1 LQLDVDGMFLRCCL
15 WAILLY
21 LGVGRLPLLRAAPL
35 PLSPQA
41 TVSVLTCAPGPETYA
56 LFGHSALRIK
66 DPLQGLD
73 QVYNYGTFDFETP
86 HFYWRFMR
94 GDLRYFLSVDSFAK
108 FLIAYQQENRVVS
121 EQVLA
126 LQPRETQRLYTY
138 LETTLHSSA
147 RFYRYQFFADN
158 CTTRLWQDIQAS
170 IETPIQVDST
180 YARPPRTYRQLLA
193 PYLAPAPW
201 VNLGMNLGLGWPAD
215 RVTTFR
221 QRVFLPVALQEALQ
235 HTRRA
240 HLPFAGAAHPL
251 FGAPPVPVVPPSW
264 WTPTQCLLG
273 LGLLLLLAQGL
284 PHRYDLVRRSIRF
297 ALLASAGLVGCL
309 LLGLMLFSLHTPVQ
323 LNYQLLWLLPTH
335 LGLAV
340 ALPTRRWR
348 QYAGVA
354 AGLLVCSGLV
364 GWTLYYAHLLPV
376 VGLLLLVLLLQL
388 LFFIRPVSN
397 RQLLRSKA
405 AR

>member
-1 LQLDVDGMFLRCCL
+1 MFTHCCL
-15 WAILLY
+15 WVILLY
-21 LGVGRLPLLRAAPL
+21 LGVGRLPLLRAVPRH
-35 PLSPQA
+35 LSAQT
-41 TVSVLTCAPGPETYA
+41 TVSVLTCAPGSETYA
-56 LFGHSALRIK
+56 LFGHSALRIT
-66 DPLQGLD
+66 DPLRGLD

-86 HFYWRFMR
+86 YFYWRFMR
-94 GDLRYFLSVDSFAK
+94 GDLRYFLSVSSFAS
-108 FLIAYQQENRVVS
+108 FLAAYQQENRLVS

-126 LQPRETQRLYTY
+126 LQPPETQRLYNH

-170 IETPIQVDST
+170 VETPIHVDST

-215 RVTTFR
+215 RATTFR
-221 QRVFLPVALQEALQ
+221 QQVFLPVVLQETLQ
-235 HTRRA
+235 HTSRA
-240 HLPFAGAAHPL
+240 HAPFAAAAHPL
-251 FGAPPVPVVPPSW
+251 FSVFALPVTPPAW
-264 WTPTQCLLG
+264 GTPTQCLLVS
-273 LGLLLLLAQGL
+273 GLLLLLAQGL
-284 PHRYDLVRRSIRF
+284 PQRYDLIRRSIRF

-335 LGLAV
+335 LGLV
-340 ALPTRRWR
+340 VPCPTRRWR
-348 QYAGVA
+348 RYAGAA
-354 AGLLVCSGLV
+354 AGLLFLSGLA
-364 GWTLYYAHLLPV
+364 GWIIYYAHLLPV

-388 LFFIRPVSN
+388 LLFIRPVAN
-397 RQLLRSKA
+397 RPPVN
-405 AR
+405 